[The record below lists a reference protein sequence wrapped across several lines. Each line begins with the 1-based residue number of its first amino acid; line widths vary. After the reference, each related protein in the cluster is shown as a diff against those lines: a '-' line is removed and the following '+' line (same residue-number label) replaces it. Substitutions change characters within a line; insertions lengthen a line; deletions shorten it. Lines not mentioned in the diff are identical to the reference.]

1 MGLEWIEATLEALRE
16 AGIRAQRGFPAEKMP
31 YLTETVAGVTLQQA
45 RADSVTVAVWIYG
58 PLGLGGPACED
69 LAIRAAEAL
78 TALGGQ
84 CSIGKCEFDGKAGL
98 FRLPVQAVFLQASAA
113 LGVEVRLNG
122 VLVTDLT
129 KVSTRYHSVKS
140 DYTTDT
146 GTGKP
151 YYVATERTWRI
162 QIEDLLPNK
171 TVPRELGD
179 NFFIIIR
186 RADGTEQYEGCFWES
201 ITTEPAGS
209 GLRRV
214 RVALTCSSPILT
226 VEE

>member
-1 MGLEWIEATLEALRE
+1 MGLKWIEAALEALRE
-16 AGIRAQRGFPAEKMP
+16 AGIRAQRGFPAEKMN
-31 YLTETVAGVTLQQA
+31 YLTEAVAGVSLQQA
-45 RADSVTVAVWIYG
+45 RAESVTVAVWIYG
-58 PLGLGGPACED
+58 PLGLGGPACEN
-69 LAIRAAEAL
+69 LAVQAAEKLA
-78 TALGGQ
+78 ALGGQ

-98 FRLPVQAVFLQASAA
+98 FFLPVQAVFSQTPAA

-122 VLVTDLT
+122 VPVTGLV
-129 KVSTRYHSVKS
+129 KVSTRYHSVMS

-146 GTGKP
+146 GTGKS
-151 YYVATERTWRI
+151 YYVATEKTWRI
-162 QIEDLLPNK
+162 QVEDLLPNK

-201 ITTEPAGS
+201 ITTEPAGN

-214 RVALTCSSPILT
+214 RVAITCSRPIIT
-226 VEE
+226 IEE